1 LIESVDTREEISISQ
16 RQRILE
22 NYPWEHI
29 AARYAD
35 VYREALESTESPHVR
50 LEKRLHS

>member
-1 LIESVDTREEISISQ
+1 MSSSETRKEISDSQ

-22 NYPWEHI
+22 HYPWEHI

-35 VYREALESTESPHVR
+35 VYRETLGVVQEESLSVTSR
-50 LEKRLHS
+50 RRA